1 MNPAK
6 EKPHQLM
13 FRFKWVDSDTIKI
26 INKEGIEKK
35 IDLKDNFK
43 EIEFNIVPLFDSKT
57 VKDPTLNFYTNR
69 PSLCISEVLQ
79 RLKRKYQRYKSA
91 YYLDH
96 KREPFSL
103 Y

>member
-1 MNPAK
+1 
-6 EKPHQLM
+6 M
-13 FRFKWVDSDTIKI
+13 FRFKWENSETIKI
-26 INKEGIEKK
+26 LNKEGIEKK

-43 EIEFNIVPLFDSKT
+43 EIEFNIVPLFDLKG

-69 PSLCISEVLQ
+69 PALQIDEVLQ
-79 RLKRKYQRYKSA
+79 RLKRKYQRYKSS